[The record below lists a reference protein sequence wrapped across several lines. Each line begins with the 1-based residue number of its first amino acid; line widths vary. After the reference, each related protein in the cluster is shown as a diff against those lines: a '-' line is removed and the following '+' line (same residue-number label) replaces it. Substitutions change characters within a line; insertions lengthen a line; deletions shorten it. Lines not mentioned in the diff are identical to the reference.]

1 MFIALAIILAAG
13 FVGWLIWRAVKG
25 KQLSIHL
32 VMYGLCALSGIY
44 AIVFFMNMDIPRPAK
59 ILTAI
64 ALGIVLIY
72 IAARQQRRKQQS
84 QHDTGA
90 G

>member
-25 KQLSIHL
+25 KQIRVHL

-44 AIVFFMNMDIPRPAK
+44 AIVFFMNMDIPTIAK
-59 ILTAI
+59 VLTAI
-64 ALGIVLIY
+64 VLGGVLISL
-72 IAARQQRRKQQS
+72 AARQQRRKQQN
-84 QHDTGA
+84 QP
-90 G
+90 

>member
-25 KQLSIHL
+25 KTIRVHL

-44 AIVFFMNMDIPRPAK
+44 AIVFFMNMDIPTIAK
-59 ILTAI
+59 VLTAI
-64 ALGIVLIY
+64 ILGSVLIS
-72 IAARQQRRKQQS
+72 IAARQQRRKQQNQS
-84 QHDTGA
+84 
-90 G
+90 